1 MARRQQASICAERE
15 ILTDVVRVP
24 SDTREEPTTNIERC
38 MSSKKSKHIQYI
50 RILRAPYFSV
60 FFVWSNFVAHVFFQ
74 DTYLNADR
82 LQGLF

>member
-1 MARRQQASICAERE
+1 
-15 ILTDVVRVP
+15 
-24 SDTREEPTTNIERC
+24 